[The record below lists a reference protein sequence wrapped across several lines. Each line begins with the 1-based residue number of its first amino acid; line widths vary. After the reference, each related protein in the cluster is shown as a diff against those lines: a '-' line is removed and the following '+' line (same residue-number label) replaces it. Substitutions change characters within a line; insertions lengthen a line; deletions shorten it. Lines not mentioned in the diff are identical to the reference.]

1 MALTKAQFR
10 SAYVIHANLLA
21 SEWGIVQDETFHQAL
36 AALGVHASGCCF
48 FRRSIPV
55 GLAESTTAFAK
66 LALDQFRAEASLKPL
81 ADLADSTSP
90 TTFSED
96 IVETLYNMRNA
107 AMHGSLD
114 FLKEEDNAAARAG
127 YDLLDSLIRDIR
139 DHW

>member
-1 MALTKAQFR
+1 M
-10 SAYVIHANLLA
+10 
-21 SEWGIVQDETFHQAL
+21 
-36 AALGVHASGCCF
+36 
-48 FRRSIPV
+48 